1 MSLKT
6 LINSTVAGSL
16 FTAAPPFTQNV
27 TQAQIRAITNPLL
40 SQYELNQPEGAAL
53 QLTIT
58 NLTNASTL
66 ASKLNTQFQEGKLVD
81 QPTGEPV
88 LAWQG
93 YSTIAQASG
102 STLTIRWR
110 KGQAF
115 VVPILW
121 GIVII
126 IAIVGIYL
134 LIKQLSA
141 SPWSLAA
148 SNANSATAAVTS
160 TGPLGVP
167 WWEWIAGG
175 LVVVVATPVAMHEYK
190 DYVVAHGQVRQ
201 AVQQYG
207 PL

>member
-1 MSLKT
+1 MTLTT
-6 LINSTVAGSL
+6 LINSTTAGDL
-16 FTAAPPFTQNV
+16 FTASPPFTANV

-58 NLTNASTL
+58 NLSNAATL

-115 VVPILW
+115 IVPILW

-126 IAIVGIYL
+126 IAIIGIYL
-134 LIKQLSA
+134 LIKELSS

-148 SNANSATAAVTS
+148 AKTTSTTAAATAA
-160 TGPLGVP
+160 GPLGIP
-167 WWEWIAGG
+167 WWEWILGTA
-175 LVVVVATPVAMHEYK
+175 VVVVVVPVGMHEYK
-190 DYVVAHGQVRQ
+190 DYVVAHGQVKQ